1 MTENPTSDD
10 TQRFDMALEMEAISK
25 SLKLFEKLS
34 PEARERAYLYVGSV
48 LGIAT
53 SNPPAAQSSSRESGG
68 GRSVAAS
75 PAARSNIG
83 YDSLA
88 ELYHAAR
95 PETGALKV
103 LVGGYWLQVCN
114 QQEEFSAQAVNDGLK
129 ETGARVANVTV
140 AFNTLKSA
148 NPSLV
153 LQVRKSGKS
162 QQARKQYRLTVAGI
176 RAVDDMI
183 KREE

>member
-1 MTENPTSDD
+1 MTDKAISDD
-10 TQRFDMALEMEAISK
+10 TQRFDMALEMDAISK

-34 PEARERAYLYVGSV
+34 PEARERAYLYLGSV
-48 LGIAT
+48 LGIAK
-53 SNPPAAQSSSRESGG
+53 SNSQAAQSGSRGSA
-68 GRSVAAS
+68 GRHSVPAPAGS
-75 PAARSNIG
+75 PSNIR

-114 QQEEFSAQAVNDGLK
+114 QQEDFSAQAVNDGLK

-140 AFNTLKSA
+140 AFNTLKAA